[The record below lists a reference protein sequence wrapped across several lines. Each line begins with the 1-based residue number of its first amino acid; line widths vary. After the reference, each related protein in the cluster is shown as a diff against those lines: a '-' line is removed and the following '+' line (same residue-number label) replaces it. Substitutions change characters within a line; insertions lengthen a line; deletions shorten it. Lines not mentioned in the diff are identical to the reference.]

1 MTATASPAVSSTR
14 ARASQLLEGARRRQ
28 EHIVSPEGVPL
39 AVEVASYGDRLA
51 AFLLD
56 SLFWTV
62 ATFLVFIAVLL
73 VFGRL
78 GTSFMLTLSIAV
90 FLAFLIRN
98 LYMIHFEL
106 FWRGATPG
114 KRLMGIRVI
123 DRRGGLLL
131 PGAVIARNLT
141 REIEYFFPIGFLSAG
156 AARGSPWLGLCL
168 GLWMLLFILLPLFN
182 RQRLRPGDL
191 IAGTMVVMLPRR
203 VLLDDLAEHKA
214 RFVFAESQLRAYG
227 AFELQVLEELLRR
240 NAAAQDGGQLQRQVL
255 EKICRKIGWTEP
267 VAEADTAQFLRD
279 FYAAERAFL
288 EREQLY
294 GRPKASKEDIGKPPP
309 AA

>member
-1 MTATASPAVSSTR
+1 MTATASPTVSSTR
-14 ARASQLLEGARRRQ
+14 AKASLLLEGAKRRQ

-39 AVEVASYGDRLA
+39 TVEVASYGDRLA
-51 AFLLD
+51 AFILD

-62 ATFLVFIAVLL
+62 ATFLAVLAVLL
-73 VFGRL
+73 VFGHL
-78 GTSFMLTLSIAV
+78 GTSFMLTLSLAV

-123 DRRGGLLL
+123 DRRGGPLL

-214 RFVFAESQLRAYG
+214 RFVFAESQLKAYG

-240 NAAAQDGGQLQRQVL
+240 GAFKDGEKLHREVL
-255 EKICRKIGWTEP
+255 DKICRKIGWTTP
-267 VAEADTAQFLRD
+267 VPVPDTEQFLRD
-279 FYAAERAFL
+279 FYSAERAYL

-294 GRPKASKEDIGKPPP
+294 GRPKASKDDTGKPP
-309 AA
+309 AAV

>member
-1 MTATASPAVSSTR
+1 MSVAPTTSATTR
-14 ARASQLLEGARRRQ
+14 ASLLFEGARRRT
-28 EHIVSPEGVPL
+28 EHILSPEGVPL
-39 AVEVASYGDRLA
+39 TVEVASYGDRLA
-51 AFLLD
+51 AFILD
-56 SLFWTV
+56 ALFWTV
-62 ATFLVFIAVLL
+62 GAFLLVLAILLIAGKVGTDMRLAVAMAVFFTFLL
-73 VFGRL
+73 
-78 GTSFMLTLSIAV
+78 
-90 FLAFLIRN
+90 RN

-114 KRLMGIRVI
+114 KRLMGMRVI
-123 DRRGGLLL
+123 DRRGGPLL

-141 REIEYFFPIGFLSAG
+141 REIEFFLPLGLLTAG
-156 AARGSPWLGLCL
+156 AARGAPWLGLSL
-168 GLWMLLFILLPLFN
+168 GVWMLLFTLLPLFN

-191 IAGTMVVMLPRR
+191 IAGTMVVMLPKR
-203 VLLDDLAEHKA
+203 VLLDDLAEHTT

-227 AFELQVLEELLRR
+227 AFELQVLEELLRH
-240 NAAAQDGGQLQRQVL
+240 NAAAQDGGLLWRQVL

-267 VAEADTAQFLRD
+267 VAEADTGQFLRD

-294 GRPKASKEDIGKPPP
+294 GRPKASKDDTGKPSP